1 MDRRNQVAAGYRSV
15 DPQAVDTGARWPRLI
30 GLGATRRRA
39 SAKPA
44 VRGGFRASSVGL
56 ALGRRGTSGDVRGDG
71 AGRSPVWAP
80 PASGA
85 QGGRG
90 RRGDGVRGGFGGRQR
105 GAGSGVGHEPAQDPR
120 FGADFGRRA
129 RVLRWDVG
137 GRQGRRGGAE
147 PGGGAAW
154 PWGSSAGC
162 REWCWARASA
172 RAAVRGGFRASSAGF
187 ALGRRGTSGRR
198 GPGETRGRGLGERQ
212 GDGAR
217 GRPGARARGRP
228 WATGPAEAARSAQGP
243 GFPDT
248 CRQSAPAASPA
259 TPPGRPTHPALP
271 GHSRAPDR
279 ETAGRGA
286 RRGETS
292 PSAGTFVLGS
302 MKNPRG
308 RIEIVVAF

>member
-15 DPQAVDTGARWPRLI
+15 DPQAVDTGARWPGCGGHGSSSP
-30 GLGATRRRA
+30 GL
-39 SAKPA
+39 
-44 VRGGFRASSVGL
+44 
-56 ALGRRGTSGDVRGDG
+56 
-71 AGRSPVWAP
+71 PV
-80 PASGA
+80 
-85 QGGRG
+85 
-90 RRGDGVRGGFGGRQR
+90 D
-105 GAGSGVGHEPAQDPR
+105 EPALDPR
-120 FGADFGRRA
+120 FGAVFGRRA
-129 RVLRWDVG
+129 WVLRWDVG

-147 PGGGAAW
+147 PCVGSACKWCAGRTGS
-154 PWGSSAGC
+154 PGRRGTRGLWGSSAGC

-172 RAAVRGGFRASSAGF
+172 RPAVRGGFRASSAGL
-187 ALGRRGTSGRR
+187 ALGRRGTSGGR

>member
-90 RRGDGVRGGFGGRQR
+90 RRGGGVRGGFGGRQR
-105 GAGSGVGHEPAQDPR
+105 GAGSGVGHEPALDPR

-137 GRQGRRGGAE
+137 GRQGDGARE
-147 PGGGAAW
+147 RPG
-154 PWGSSAGC
+154 
-162 REWCWARASA
+162 
-172 RAAVRGGFRASSAGF
+172 
-187 ALGRRGTSGRR
+187 
-198 GPGETRGRGLGERQ
+198 GRGLGERQ

>member
-90 RRGDGVRGGFGGRQR
+90 RRGDGVRGGRGGRRR
-105 GAGSGVGHEPAQDPR
+105 GAGSGVGHEPALEPR
-120 FGADFGRRA
+120 FGAVFGRRA

-137 GRQGRRGGAE
+137 GRQGDGARERPGDGGS
-147 PGGGAAW
+147 GN
-154 PWGSSAGC
+154 
-162 REWCWARASA
+162 
-172 RAAVRGGFRASSAGF
+172 VRGTGA
-187 ALGRRGTSGRR
+187 RGTSGGR
-198 GPGETRGRGLGERQ
+198 GPGEARGSGPGEAM
-212 GDGAR
+212 GDGAGR
-217 GRPGARARGRP
+217 SGPKCSGATFSRHLSTVGPGGIARDVARTPDSPRPSGSQPRPGPRNRR
-228 WATGPAEAARSAQGP
+228 TGRSARRN
-243 GFPDT
+243 FPICGDI
-248 CRQSAPAASPA
+248 RSGVNEKPAGSNRDSCCILNQHHRVNPC
-259 TPPGRPTHPALP
+259 GPALP
-271 GHSRAPDR
+271 GARHVQRSRRP
-279 ETAGRGA
+279 
-286 RRGETS
+286 
-292 PSAGTFVLGS
+292 
-302 MKNPRG
+302 
-308 RIEIVVAF
+308 

>member
-56 ALGRRGTSGDVRGDG
+56 ALGRRGTSGDVRADG
-71 AGRSPVWAP
+71 AGRSPVRAP

-137 GRQGRRGGAE
+137 GRQGDGARERPGDGGS
-147 PGGGAAW
+147 GN
-154 PWGSSAGC
+154 
-162 REWCWARASA
+162 
-172 RAAVRGGFRASSAGF
+172 VRG
-187 ALGRRGTSGRR
+187 T
-198 GPGETRGRGLGERQ
+198 GPGRDQ
-212 GDGAR
+212 GDGGSGEAGATGAR